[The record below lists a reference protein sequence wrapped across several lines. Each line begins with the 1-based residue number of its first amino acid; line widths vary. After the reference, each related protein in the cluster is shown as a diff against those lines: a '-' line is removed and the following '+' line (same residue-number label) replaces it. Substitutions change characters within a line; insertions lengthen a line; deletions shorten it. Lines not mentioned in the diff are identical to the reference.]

1 MRLFA
6 YSNFREY
13 KKSSTKYLELKPLQ
27 LKKLKM
33 ISIVDATHKSKVLE
47 YQDLMQQLDIGS
59 LRELED
65 LIIDCIYNE
74 LVEGKLDQLNQKFHV
89 VSC

>member
-1 MRLFA
+1 
-6 YSNFREY
+6 
-13 KKSSTKYLELKPLQ
+13 
-27 LKKLKM
+27 M

>member
-1 MRLFA
+1 
-6 YSNFREY
+6 
-13 KKSSTKYLELKPLQ
+13 
-27 LKKLKM
+27 M
-33 ISIVDATHKSKVLE
+33 ISIVDATHKSKVIE